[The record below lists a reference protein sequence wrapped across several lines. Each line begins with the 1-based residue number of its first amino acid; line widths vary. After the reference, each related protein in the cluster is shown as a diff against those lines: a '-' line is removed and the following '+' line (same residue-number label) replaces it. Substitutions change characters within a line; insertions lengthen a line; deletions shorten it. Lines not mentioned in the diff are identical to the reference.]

1 MRPAAP
7 APGPTPNASA
17 RAGTG
22 GNASAALPGLLRKHQ
37 RALIAELRE
46 IATETHTL
54 HRIWYK
60 HHAQLRHMVWWRRVR
75 CVRQLGCRIATG
87 PLARSVPTA
96 GSMRA
101 APSMPSETA
110 CVPLAADAHVLG
122 TELLWRL
129 AQAYTSL
136 WDQDAS
142 GWERYVRASLCSLP
156 RFPTPPSQKP
166 RKSVYVRALRAAQAL
181 RSAVKELERRSQ
193 ACFVYVCPT
202 LTHRYIQAHLTT
214 PPAPMHAALCM
225 ALVSV
230 CAHLAAVCE
239 RMVLGPGESLDRLCR
254 ILATKAN

>member
-7 APGPTPNASA
+7 APGPAPNASA

-54 HRIWYK
+54 HRLWYK

-87 PLARSVPTA
+87 PLAHTVPAA
-96 GSMRA
+96 GSLRA

-110 CVPLAADAHVLG
+110 CVPLRADAHVLG

-136 WDQDAS
+136 WGQDAS
-142 GWERYVRASLCSLP
+142 AWERYV
-156 RFPTPPSQKP
+156 
-166 RKSVYVRALRAAQAL
+166 
-181 RSAVKELERRSQ
+181 
-193 ACFVYVCPT
+193 
-202 LTHRYIQAHLTT
+202 
-214 PPAPMHAALCM
+214 
-225 ALVSV
+225 
-230 CAHLAAVCE
+230 CA
-239 RMVLGPGESLDRLCR
+239 G
-254 ILATKAN
+254 